1 MPDITTLF
9 EGTDGVSRTLFNQKL
24 SDVNAHGNDGAMHV
38 TEAERG
44 KWNDGVIT
52 PAERTVW
59 NGKAATATYTA
70 TLTAA
75 GWSASAPYTQTVV
88 ISGLLATDNPIA
100 DVVLSETVATAQ
112 AQLEAWGCVGRM
124 VADTNSCMAYCY
136 DTKPTMA
143 IPIQLKVVR

>member
-1 MPDITTLF
+1 MPNITTLF

-44 KWNDGVIT
+44 K
-52 PAERTVW
+52 W